1 MKGQHCMWLAVV
13 ALATL
18 FVFVNAGADFAY
30 LIPKRLVRLA
40 AMVIGGVCVACSAI
54 AFQTL
59 SGNRILTPAIMGYEA
74 VYLLL
79 QALLV
84 LGMGV
89 QGLIMLGSDGNFL
102 LSVLL
107 MLGYSW
113 ALHRW
118 LFRDGK
124 NNVYFLLLV
133 GLVLTMV
140 MATFT
145 QFVQL
150 KVSPGEFSMLLG
162 YTQASFN
169 RASPQLLLYS
179 ALLVASVCA
188 AGPGRTGAG
197 RAGTRARPSHFAGRE
212 LRAQRAPGAGADRRA
227 GRGVDQPVG
236 AHGIH
241 GRVRRQYH
249 LCDGRYLPPPGHP
262 GPRQRRGHYRVHC
275 RPVAGRAYLQL
286 QDHRRHPREPGVWH
300 LLPRPD
306 GAQPGSRMITVHDL
320 HKTYGSKAVL
330 SGVSASFPRGQL
342 TSLIGPNGA
351 GKSTLLMMLAR
362 LLAPASGDI
371 RLDGQSIDSI
381 AIDDYAR
388 RVATLRQSV
397 DFNLRLDRRRTGR
410 VRPLPLQP
418 WCAHRCRP
426 SGHRPGHCLSVPG
439 AAAPGLPR

>member
-1 MKGQHCMWLAVV
+1 MRGRHLVWLAVV
-13 ALATL
+13 ALAL
-18 FVFVNAGADFAY
+18 VFVFANAGLDFDY
-30 LIPKRLVRLA
+30 VIPKRLARLA

-84 LGMGV
+84 LAMGV
-89 QGLIMLGSDGNFL
+89 QGVVMLGSSGNFL

-124 NNVYFLLLV
+124 SNVYFLLLV

-179 ALLVASVCA
+179 GVLVTGLCVLLAKAVPVLDVLALGRDQAISLGVDYRRNVRLLLALIAALVAVSTSLLGPTAFMGVFVANITYAVAGTFRHRVTLALGSAVAIAVFIAAQLLVEHAFNYRTTVGILVNLVC
-188 AGPGRTGAG
+188 
-197 RAGTRARPSHFAGRE
+197 GTYFLA
-212 LRAQRAPGAGADRRA
+212 LM
-227 GRGVDQPVG
+227 
-236 AHGIH
+236 
-241 GRVRRQYH
+241 VR
-249 LCDGRYLPPPGHP
+249 
-262 GPRQRRGHYRVHC
+262 
-275 RPVAGRAYLQL
+275 
-286 QDHRRHPREPGVWH
+286 
-300 LLPRPD
+300 
-306 GAQPGSRMITVHDL
+306 SR
-320 HKTYGSKAVL
+320 
-330 SGVSASFPRGQL
+330 
-342 TSLIGPNGA
+342 
-351 GKSTLLMMLAR
+351 
-362 LLAPASGDI
+362 
-371 RLDGQSIDSI
+371 
-381 AIDDYAR
+381 
-388 RVATLRQSV
+388 
-397 DFNLRLDRRRTGR
+397 
-410 VRPLPLQP
+410 
-418 WCAHRCRP
+418 
-426 SGHRPGHCLSVPG
+426 G
-439 AAAPGLPR
+439 AA